1 MANTPDH
8 ECDVLV
14 IGSGGGALTGAYTAA
29 REGLSVIVAEASTH
43 FGGTTAYSGGGMWFP
58 CNAALTREGHHD
70 TLDAARTYFRAVVG
84 KRTPTA
90 LQDAFLEGGAPL
102 IDYLE
107 ADTDFK
113 FMAFP
118 WPDYFGSAPQAHATG
133 RHIMAKPLKA
143 EKLGTLRDTL
153 RPPLGT
159 ERADEPLP
167 DGLFGGQALLARLLL
182 ALSKQPRADL
192 RRNAVCDE
200 LLLTDGAV
208 TGAVITHDGTR
219 QHVRAHRGVLI
230 AAGGF
235 EHNQQMRDQ
244 HGVPG
249 TTRDAMGPPSNQGL
263 ATLAGITAGADTD
276 LMNEAWWSPGITHPD
291 GTSTFSLWF
300 TGGIFVD
307 DQGER
312 FVNESAAYDRIGR
325 RILSRLAD
333 EAMTLPYWMIYDDRA
348 GERPPVQSTS
358 VPMGNTQD
366 YVDAGLWHTADTLDE
381 LATKIGV
388 PAENLARTVARFN
401 TFAESG
407 TDEDYARGDEP
418 FDRAFTGGASPLVPI
433 TKGPFHAAAFGISD
447 LGTKGG
453 LRTDPRARVLNT
465 EGDVIPGLY
474 AAGNSMAAVSGTTY
488 PGGGNPIGAC
498 MVFSHLAALDMAR
511 RRGEA
516 QAS

>member
-1 MANTPDH
+1 MVNTPDD

-29 REGLSVIVAEASTH
+29 REGLSVIVAEASDH

-58 CNAALTREGHHD
+58 CNAALQRAGDTD
-70 TLDAARTYFRAVVG
+70 TLEDARTYFRAVVG
-84 KRTPTA
+84 DRTPTE

-107 ADTDFK
+107 ADPAFK

-118 WPDYFGSAPQAHATG
+118 WPDYFGSAPAASTTG
-133 RHIMAKPLKA
+133 RHIMAKPVKA
-143 EKLGTLRDTL
+143 EKLGALREAL

-159 ERADEPLP
+159 ERAGEPLP

-182 ALSKQPRADL
+182 ALSEQPHTDL

-200 LLLTDGAV
+200 LLHTHGTV
-208 TGAVITHDGTR
+208 TGAVITHHGTR
-219 QHVRAHRGVLI
+219 RHVHARRGVLI

-235 EHNQQMRDQ
+235 ERNEQMRTE
-244 HGVPG
+244 HSVPG
-249 TTRDAMGPPSNQGL
+249 STRDAMGPPSNQGL
-263 ATLAGITAGADTD
+263 ATLAGIAAGADTD
-276 LMNEAWWSPGITHPD
+276 LMSEAWWSPGITHPD

-307 DQGER
+307 DHGRR

-325 RILSRLAD
+325 EVLARLAD
-333 EAMTLPYWMIYDDRA
+333 GRMSLPFWMIYDDRA

-358 VPMGNTQD
+358 VPLGDTHD
-366 YVDAGLWHTADTLDE
+366 YVAAGLWHTADTLDE
-381 LATKIGV
+381 LATTIGV
-388 PAENLARTVARFN
+388 PADELTRTVARFN
-401 TFAESG
+401 TFATNG
-407 TDEDYARGDEP
+407 TDEDFGRGDEP

-433 TKGPFHAAAFGISD
+433 EKGPFHAAAFGVSD

-453 LRTDPRARVLNT
+453 LRTDAHARVLDT
-465 EGDVIPGLY
+465 HGEVIPGLY

-498 MVFSHLAALDMAR
+498 MVFSHLAALDMAHR
-511 RRGEA
+511 AGEE
-516 QAS
+516 

>member
-1 MANTPDH
+1 MVNTPDD

-43 FGGTTAYSGGGMWFP
+43 FGGTTAYSGGGIWLP
-58 CNAALTREGHHD
+58 CNAALQRAGDHD
-70 TLDAARTYFRAVVG
+70 TLDDARTYFRAVVG
-84 KRTPTA
+84 DRTPTA

-107 ADTDFK
+107 ADPDFK

-118 WPDYFGSAPQAHATG
+118 WPDYFGSAPKASATG
-133 RHIMAKPLKA
+133 RHIMAKPVKA
-143 EKLGTLRDTL
+143 EKLGALRDTL

-159 ERADEPLP
+159 ERAGEPLP
-167 DGLFGGQALLARLLL
+167 DGLFGGQALLARLLI
-182 ALSKQPRADL
+182 ALSQQPRADL
-192 RRNAVCDE
+192 RRNTTCHE
-200 LLLTDGAV
+200 LIRTDGTI
-208 TGAVITHDGTR
+208 TGAVVSHNGARRHIHAR
-219 QHVRAHRGVLI
+219 RGVLI

-235 EHNQQMRDQ
+235 EHNQHMRTD

-249 TTRDAMGPPSNQGL
+249 STRDAMGPTSNQGL
-263 ATLAGITAGADTD
+263 ATLAGIAAGADTD
-276 LMNEAWWSPGITHPD
+276 LMSEAWWSPGITHLD

-307 DQGER
+307 DHGHR

-325 RILSRLAD
+325 QILTRIAD
-333 EAMTLPYWMIYDDRA
+333 DRMTLPYWMIYDDRE

-358 VPMGNTQD
+358 VPLGNTQD
-366 YVDAGLWHTADTLDE
+366 YVEAGLWHTANSLDE

-388 PAENLARTVARFN
+388 PADELTRTVTRFN
-401 TFAESG
+401 TFAETG
-407 TDEDYARGDEP
+407 TDEDFGRGDEP
-418 FDRAFTGGASPLVPI
+418 FDRTFTGGASPLVPI
-433 TKGPFHAAAFGISD
+433 TKGPFHAAAFGVSD

-453 LRTDPRARVLNT
+453 LRTDPRARVLDT
-465 EGDVIPGLY
+465 HGDVIPGLY

-488 PGGGNPIGAC
+488 PAGGNPIGAC
-498 MVFSHLAALDMAR
+498 MVFSHLAALDMAGH
-511 RRGEA
+511 RGEG
-516 QAS
+516 